1 MRSDLAEGA
10 IGEMLAHIRERLENA
25 TAVAKAAETC
35 AAAGNPE
42 QAVII
47 VLDVE
52 QPLYEATTF
61 LNAASL
67 IKRCA
72 EGAT

>member
-10 IGEMLAHIRERLENA
+10 IGDHIRERLESA
-25 TAVAKAAETC
+25 TAVAKAAEAC
-35 AAAGNPE
+35 AAGNAD

-67 IKRCA
+67 IRRCA
-72 EGAT
+72 ELE

>member
-10 IGEMLAHIRERLENA
+10 IGEMLTHIRERLENA
-25 TAVAKAAETC
+25 MAVAKAAEAC
-35 AAAGNPE
+35 AAAGNAD

-47 VLDVE
+47 MLDVE

-67 IKRCA
+67 IRRCA
-72 EGAT
+72 ETE

>member
-25 TAVAKAAETC
+25 TAVAKAAEAC
-35 AAAGNPE
+35 AAAGNSGK
-42 QAVII
+42 AVTI

-67 IKRCA
+67 IRRYA
-72 EGAT
+72 ETD